1 MKGLPRPDPLLPP
14 GAGCWDVG
22 GEGPARAL
30 SRTDGSRLSVRPSEQ
45 SLVLIVISLVAGP
58 PPAGRSKDGMCS
70 FAHFLKNRGTRVHF
84 LKTGAPWIRLSMEL
98 NWSGFCAFFK
108 GSSQVSFS
116 G

>member
-1 MKGLPRPDPLLPP
+1 M
-14 GAGCWDVG
+14 VG
-22 GEGPARAL
+22 
-30 SRTDGSRLSVRPSEQ
+30 S
-45 SLVLIVISLVAGP
+45 

-70 FAHFLKNRGTRVHF
+70 FGHLKKKKQKTRGTRARF
-84 LKTGAPWIRLSMEL
+84 LKMRAPWIRLSTEL